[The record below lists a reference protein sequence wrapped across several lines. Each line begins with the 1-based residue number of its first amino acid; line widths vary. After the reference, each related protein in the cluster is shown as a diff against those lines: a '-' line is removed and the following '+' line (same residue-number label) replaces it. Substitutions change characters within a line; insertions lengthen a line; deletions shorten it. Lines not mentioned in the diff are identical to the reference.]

1 MNKVATVKIGGG
13 AEYAKVA
20 DRIKLFWE
28 ENPNGKIDTERENCG
43 DDKIRFVARIW
54 RNASNIEELVKSS
67 ASVEAIKMTANACA
81 SADAIKHGDKEN
93 EKLETVAV
101 GRALAMLGY
110 LASGEVASRE
120 EMDAFEAYKAQK
132 WQEDVDNYIK
142 QLNAA
147 TTIEQLRNVF
157 ISIPIDMRSC
167 SEVIIAK
174 NDCKDKLLNA
184 KEGVNESS

>member
-1 MNKVATVKIGGG
+1 
-13 AEYAKVA
+13 
-20 DRIKLFWE
+20 
-28 ENPNGKIDTERENCG
+28 
-43 DDKIRFVARIW
+43 
-54 RNASNIEELVKSS
+54 
-67 ASVEAIKMTANACA
+67 
-81 SADAIKHGDKEN
+81 
-93 EKLETVAV
+93 
-101 GRALAMLGY
+101 MLGY

-120 EMDAFEAYKAQK
+120 QMDAFEAYKAQK

-157 ISIPIDMRSC
+157 VSIPIDMRSC

-184 KEGVNESS
+184 KEA